1 MSGAAAG
8 GAGVAADA
16 RPAIPRGLKLQWEA
30 AQAAH
35 VLLFPEGQV
44 LLNGSAAEI
53 MSRCDGVRTVAE
65 IVADIERTHSLSGI
79 ADDVGAFVALALAK
93 RWLELRP

>member
-1 MSGAAAG
+1 VSDAAG
-8 GAGVAADA
+8 GAAVAADA

-30 AQAAH
+30 AQEAH

-53 MSRCDGVRTVAE
+53 LRRCDGEHTVAE
-65 IVADIERTHSLSGI
+65 IVADIERSHSLSGI
-79 ADDVGAFVALALAK
+79 AADVSAFVELALGK
-93 RWLELRP
+93 RWLELRS

>member
-1 MSGAAAG
+1 VSGDPAG

-30 AQAAH
+30 AQEAY

-79 ADDVGAFVALALAK
+79 AADVYAFVALALGK
-93 RWLELRP
+93 RWLELRS

>member
-1 MSGAAAG
+1 VSGDAAG

-16 RPAIPRGLKLQWEA
+16 RPAIPRGLRLQWEA
-30 AQAAH
+30 AQEAH

-53 MSRCDGVRTVAE
+53 LRRCDGVRTVAE
-65 IVADIERTHSLSGI
+65 IVADIERTHALSGI
-79 ADDVGAFVALALAK
+79 AADVSAFVALALGK
-93 RWLELRP
+93 RWLELRS